1 MWNLP
6 GPVITPVPC
15 ALAGGFSSHVPP
27 GRSSV
32 AFLLLVYLL
41 LFFFETILLLEQ
53 ISSMIRVWG
62 QWGHCCTL
70 HSVLS
75 LTYMEASGH
84 GQSPLRAFVWICVH
98 SVVSDSFATPWTAAH
113 QASLSLEFSRH
124 EYWSGLPLPTPGD
137 RTWLSLASCIGRWI
151 LYHCATWEAWIWIWY
166 LKLLCW

>member
-137 RTWLSLASCIGRWI
+137 LPNPGIEPDSLSPLALAGGFFTTVPPGKPGSGSD
-151 LYHCATWEAWIWIWY
+151 T
-166 LKLLCW
+166 